1 MYARSCKVAKVTT
14 VHTINLSPSVPLEG
28 DIPQRVWT
36 GKDVSYKHLR
46 VFGCRAFVHIPRDER
61 SKFAKTTQQC
71 IFLGYLEDEF
81 GYRFWNPIS
90 KKVIRSRDVVFN
102 EDQTIEDIDK
112 SSNSESPSITR
123 VHPNPMFPDPLP
135 RTHGGDTPEIP
146 KKMMKMATSH

>member
-1 MYARSCKVAKVTT
+1 MYARSCKVAKLTT

-28 DIPQRVWT
+28 DIPQRAWA

-61 SKFAKTTQQC
+61 FMVAKPTKQC
-71 IFLGYLEDEF
+71 IFLGYSEDKF
-81 GYRFWNPIS
+81 GYRFWDPIS
-90 KKVIRSRDVVFN
+90 KKVIRSRDVVFL

-123 VHPNPMFPDPLP
+123 VHPNPMFPNPSP
-135 RTHGGDTPEIP
+135 RTHGGDTVITKIINP
-146 KKMMKMATSH
+146 KIKT